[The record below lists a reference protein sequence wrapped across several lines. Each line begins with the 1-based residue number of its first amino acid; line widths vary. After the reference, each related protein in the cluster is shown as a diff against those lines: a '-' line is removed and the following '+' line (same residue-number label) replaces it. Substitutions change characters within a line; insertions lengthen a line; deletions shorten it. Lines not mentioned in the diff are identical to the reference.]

1 MTEATRTAVVTGAAG
16 GIGRAIAVAFA
27 RRGIAVVVADI
38 RPEAAE
44 RTAREIAEETGAETL
59 GIAADVTDSASVGEL
74 VRASVDRFSRIDHVV
89 NCAGMSLNGPSIEH
103 SDEAWTKVLDL
114 NLSGTFFVCR
124 GFAPALIESEGT
136 IVNISSIAAFSATR
150 PEVHVGYDATK
161 AAIAALTRTLAV
173 EWAPHGVRVNAV
185 APGYTNTELLK
196 DVGSADPETMDAW
209 IAQTPQ
215 RRLMEPADIAEVV
228 LFLSSPE
235 SRAITAQT
243 ILADG
248 GYTAAK

>member
-1 MTEATRTAVVTGAAG
+1 MTEATPTAVVTGAAG
-16 GIGRAIAVAFA
+16 GIGRAIATAFA
-27 RRGIAVVVADI
+27 KRGISVVIADI
-38 RPEAAE
+38 RLEAAE
-44 RTAREIAEETGAETL
+44 RTAREIAEETGAEL
-59 GIAADVTDSASVGEL
+59 IGVAVDVTDSPSVAGL
-74 VRASVDRFSRIDHVV
+74 VSATVDRFGRVDHLV
-89 NCAGMSLNGPSIEH
+89 NCAGMSLNGASIEH
-103 SDEAWTKVLDL
+103 SDESWKKVVDL
-114 NLSGTFFVCR
+114 NLSGTFYVCR
-124 GFAPALIESEGT
+124 AFAGELFSSHGT

-173 EWAPHGVRVNAV
+173 EWAPEGVRVNAV

-196 DVGSADPETMDAW
+196 DVGSADPATMETW

-215 RRLMEPADIAEVV
+215 RRLMEPEDIAEVV

-235 SRAITAQT
+235 SKAITAQT